1 MKQNNFVI
9 IEDTREKNGWD
20 FDGFEECKA
29 TVHRGLKTGDYT
41 LEGLEDILC
50 IERKASTGEL
60 AMNLGKKQKQ
70 FDAEIERMSEFRWAY
85 ILCEFSIDTLM
96 QFPKGSTIPHNRWKY
111 LRMNGKFMWRKICEY
126 KEQHGIETLF
136 CDTKVNAEESAIQIF
151 NKVTEII
158 NREQSE

>member
-126 KEQHGIETLF
+126 KEKHGVETLF
-136 CDTKVNAEESAIQIF
+136 CDTKANAEESAIQIF

>member
-1 MKQNNFVI
+1 M
-9 IEDTREKNGWD
+9 
-20 FDGFEECKA
+20 
-29 TVHRGLKTGDYT
+29 
-41 LEGLEDILC
+41 EGLEDVLC

-96 QFPKGSTIPHNRWKY
+96 QFPKNSSIPHNRWKY

-126 KEQHGIETLF
+126 KEQYGIETLF
-136 CDTKVNAEESAIQIF
+136 CDTKENAEESAMQIF